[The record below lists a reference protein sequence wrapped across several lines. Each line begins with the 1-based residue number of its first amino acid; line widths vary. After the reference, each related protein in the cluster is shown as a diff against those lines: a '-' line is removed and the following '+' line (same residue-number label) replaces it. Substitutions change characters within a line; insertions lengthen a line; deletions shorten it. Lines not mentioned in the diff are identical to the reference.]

1 MLWLGQSVRTIR
13 VVSRVNGKIQWCM
26 QGPVKH
32 LWWKFC
38 RNSKRLLTLNNYC
51 GKAPSQ
57 RFLLM
62 LAYQCN
68 SHRVSG
74 TLVLF
79 TAQQQ
84 IISVLTLSWWRPLS
98 YGNQSI
104 DLLRKSMEWF
114 LFDNGLRHERVKNVG
129 KANKF
134 IFLTP
139 HFVLFSSINDL
150 AWKVFFLVLRF
161 RFFMLM
167 IVYFEKAYAY
177 LFICC
182 FLENSY
188 FPGCKAKILWRIVL

>member
-13 VVSRVNGKIQWCM
+13 VVSRVNETIQWRM

-38 RNSKRLLTLNNYC
+38 RNSKRLLTLNNFC

-62 LAYQCN
+62 LPYQCN

-84 IISVLTLSWWRPLS
+84 IISVLTLSWRRPLS
-98 YGNQSI
+98 YRNQSI
-104 DLLRKSMEWF
+104 YLLRKSMEWF
-114 LFDNGLRHERVKNVG
+114 LYDNGLRHERVKNVG

-139 HFVLFSSINDL
+139 HFALFYSISEL
-150 AWKVFFLVLRF
+150 AWNVFFLFLHF

-167 IVYFEKAYAY
+167 IVYFEKLYTY
-177 LFICC
+177 LFICF
-182 FLENSY
+182 FLE
-188 FPGCKAKILWRIVL
+188 K